1 MKVLVKEPERID
13 GRSVQTGSL
22 VAARWQ
28 SSKDYAVGIVSEDPG
43 SLFNEEHLKRA
54 THVVLLKK
62 ASEVTAIVNKAKK
75 AFWESVVQD
84 FPEGESRPYAPYSTI
99 DFDDACRRALHNW
112 LNLQYSLSLSN

>member
-1 MKVLVKEPERID
+1 MRVSVKESEKTN
-13 GRSVQTGSL
+13 GRSAQIGSL
-22 VAARWQ
+22 VAANWQ
-28 SSKDYAVGIVSEDPG
+28 SSKDYAVGIVNEDPG
-43 SLFNEEHLKRA
+43 SLFNREHLRMA

-62 ASEVTAIVNKAKK
+62 SYEITAIVNKAKK

-112 LNLQYSLSLSN
+112 LNLQYSLSLST